1 MKSSITGTAVNTAID
16 MKKPIIKVIT
26 ILLLCEIL
34 FVLVF
39 KFLLALIP
47 HESHEF
53 IYYFNIN
60 FLYLISL
67 VIWFT
72 YPLSKIDN
80 YLVIL
85 IGCWF
90 TILTPY
96 SIFFIFSQP
105 NFSDVFNYI
114 NFHVLYTFSTSYQL
128 IITLYI
134 FILSLVPHFRKIKIL
149 IIAVSIGI
157 LIGILNYIPIYFSG
171 DYRLSWDPLF
181 SRSYNMHILN

>member
-128 IITLYI
+128 IIT
-134 FILSLVPHFRKIKIL
+134 
-149 IIAVSIGI
+149 
-157 LIGILNYIPIYFSG
+157 
-171 DYRLSWDPLF
+171 
-181 SRSYNMHILN
+181 